1 MAVAGAELNSPSN
14 LRRERLVVLI
24 LAAVQFTTIVD
35 FMIVMPLGPQLMR
48 TLGINPSQFGT
59 IVSSYTFAAGAAGLV
74 ASSIVD
80 RFARRTTFMVLNAGF
95 LIGTLCC
102 GLAPSYFWLVV
113 ARIVTGAFGGIIG
126 GMSMAIIGDVFPEER
141 RGRATGSL
149 MTGFAIASVAGVPL
163 GQYLGTEY
171 GWHIPFFVLAA
182 AGVPALL
189 LTPAALPPLDAHV
202 GKSHDHP
209 LRSLAET
216 FTHSNHIRAFTLIV
230 TLMIGSFTVFPYL
243 SPYLVSNVGLSEK
256 ELSLAYL
263 AGGALTL
270 LTAPVV
276 GRLADRFG
284 KLAVYRV
291 IAPFSMVLLV
301 VITHL
306 PRVPMIV
313 ALAVFGGLMM
323 CNVGRMIPAMAMVTS
338 SVEPRRRGGFLSANS
353 SVQHVAS
360 GIGAF
365 LGGKIVSQ
373 NPGEPLQHFGTVG
386 WIAAGATLV
395 SLWLA
400 GRLRVA
406 DGAPVSAEEISLPA
420 AAEAAVDAGEPMIG
434 A

>member
-1 MAVAGAELNSPSN
+1 MEVSGAEVNSPSN

-102 GLAPSYFWLVV
+102 GLAPSYFWLVL
-113 ARIVTGAFGGIIG
+113 ARIVTGAFGGVIG

-149 MTGFAIASVAGVPL
+149 MTGFAIASVVGVPL
-163 GQYLGTEY
+163 GNYFGSEY

-182 AGVPALL
+182 AGIPALL
-189 LTPAALPPLDAHV
+189 LTPLALPPLDAHV
-202 GKSHDHP
+202 GKSHEHP

-216 FTHSNHIRAFTLIV
+216 FSHSNHLRAFTLIV

-243 SPYLVSNVGLSEK
+243 SPYLVANVGLSEK
-256 ELSLAYL
+256 ELSLAYF

-270 LTAPVV
+270 FTAPVV
-276 GRLADRFG
+276 GKLADRYG
-284 KLAVYRV
+284 KLTVYRI
-291 IAPFSMVLLV
+291 IAPFSMVLLL

-306 PRVPMIV
+306 PRVPLLV

-365 LGGKIVSQ
+365 LGGEIVSQ
-373 NPGEPLQHFGTVG
+373 TPGEPMQHFGVVG
-386 WIAAGATLV
+386 WIAAGATLI

-406 DGAPVSAEEISLPA
+406 DGAAISAEKISLPA
-420 AAEAAVDAGEPMIG
+420 AAEASVDAGEPMIG